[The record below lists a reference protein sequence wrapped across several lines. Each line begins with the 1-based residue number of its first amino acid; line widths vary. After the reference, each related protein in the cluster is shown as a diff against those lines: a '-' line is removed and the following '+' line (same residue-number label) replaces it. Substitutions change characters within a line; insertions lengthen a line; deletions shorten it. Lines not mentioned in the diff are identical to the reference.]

1 MKTRKTK
8 KRNIIR
14 RAVAFLLC
22 MTMVLGLGMQDVIE
36 QVYAEGL
43 SAVSEQSADV
53 PETQDV
59 GTAEPTAPEGENDP
73 TASGDTTGSGESE
86 TTTPEGPADTE
97 GETDPAGPEDP
108 TNPADADGNAD
119 VTTPPAEPADPTA
132 PPTDPAAPVDPSA
145 PTTPADGTENT
156 ELTDPAAPETP
167 ADSNGSE
174 SSDETTPGEGTE
186 TEETP
191 DQEVPADP
199 ADTTGEEEIPEEE
212 LPEEEKPYEAE
223 LPVGNVTIHV
233 SAEPGVLPEDAE
245 LSVTPIVKTEIT
257 DDMSEEDKAI
267 AEKINAQY
275 DFTEKKLNEA
285 SEENE
290 ETIEGFL
297 AYDISFLVD
306 GEEIEPTG
314 NVEVFMDFK
323 EAAIPEGVSEDAE
336 VSVKHLK
343 EDETADD
350 GVVVE
355 DVTEDA
361 SVETTEIVEV
371 ETVTLSTESFSTFVI
386 QWGSGNRRVTIH
398 YVNASGGE
406 INVPGAPTEPVR
418 VDRGDWVDL
427 DEYAVDIEGCTYLGA
442 HLNQYNG
449 YIASEICY
457 DGDNWYYLNSDGEEQ
472 RWWSNSYEGRNVYLV
487 YQQEIKVHFVSGAD
501 GSELRGPM
509 SLEEFFQTY
518 GSGEAETADLAPEF
532 DNYRFVKTM
541 IAGTYDEYE
550 GTSND
555 RVYWALRLRENNGQ
569 YQYNRA
575 RFNGASDNDWISID
589 NQVYFIYKPDN
600 YQITTRNSNDDGI
613 TLNLFNYDNTIKT
626 EAEAAGF
633 PFYNGQI
640 NHVDGVTGSPN
651 TGGDVK
657 DTLGV
662 DGYPVSANNRSLNF
676 LFGDNPMPA
685 NYLFTYDESTYSYEY
700 DSQRN
705 HALYDEDADR
715 FYVYDYRLSP
725 AADSGYGDFQVGNF
739 FPFNDT
745 INPQQ
750 GELNYI
756 QYGIDPR
763 SNVDYWFGM
772 SMNMNFYQP
781 EDGRLPN
788 GEAMKFE
795 FRGDDDVFVYLDG
808 VLILDLGGIHSAQS
822 GSIDFSTGTIVE
834 NGETISDGIYKRYH
848 RSGLFSE
855 SELND
860 IFTEITISGRKC
872 HIFSD
877 YYNAKMDFF
886 YLERG
891 AGASNCHIKFNM
903 PPIPQDTIIVGKQI
917 TDANASIYS
926 DVEFSFTLEIKDG
939 DTWKTVDS
947 GPVGIYNAAGTFIEN
962 RNIENGTFKLKHGER
977 AHFSYPANTVYRVT
991 ETGVS
996 SDEYYEVKITG
1007 VEVIQISS
1015 GGETENI
1022 TGWLT
1027 EELVVSEKPMVIFRN
1042 RIAAGNKK
1050 TLSIEKHIAD
1060 NVDGEQYSVQVFLG
1074 DEALKEDGIP
1084 YNGKYWMNETEYTA
1098 TNGVIQLQNG
1108 QTASIV
1114 DIPSGTSFKVV
1125 ETGLNSDT
1133 YIDPIYEIENA
1144 DEISTGDAASGK
1156 LVLEHD
1162 TTVTITNAKKDTPDA
1177 AYIQVQKTFEGLTK
1191 EDVNKLKEEGN
1202 FAISLYTDPSCT
1214 GTPAVE
1220 LELSD
1225 NDVTVDE
1232 TGLIYTWRVDVPQG
1246 KIYYVK
1252 EEGQEVLNYKVDS
1265 ITVNGKP
1272 LEDDGNI
1279 GIDLTTIL
1287 SSYELDVQSISEI
1300 ALDNPVSE
1308 MPELIVGKFADEE
1321 QYLVW
1326 TKDTLSLGERNGILN
1341 SIKSKDNSFNS
1352 ASIENSVFFSGE
1364 EMLKEGIAYQGI
1376 ISYYTPYGQATI
1388 NLYSP
1393 EKWDAVAYGTY
1404 TESSG
1409 SRDAEIEVINKYVT
1423 EEIVI
1428 DLKKYGTDYEAGEK
1442 DGAIFKLSR
1451 KTVEGGS
1458 SNWIPVENYQEITV
1472 SKENFNELKLPAGI
1486 YKLEEVQAPAGYRLL
1501 DEGIYFKVE
1510 GTTVTLVKEN
1520 GDAYGPGD
1528 ELPTM
1533 WEIDANNRIVLKIKN
1548 DVLYDL
1554 PEAGGPGIHLYMLG
1568 GTLLMMA
1575 GALLVYKKRKEE
1587 VLRS

>member
-36 QVYAEGL
+36 QVYAEEA
-43 SAVSEQSADV
+43 SAVSREQSADV
-53 PETQDV
+53 PATQEV
-59 GTAEPTAPEGENDP
+59 
-73 TASGDTTGSGESE
+73 ESTE
-86 TTTPEGPADTE
+86 TTTPEG
-97 GETDPAGPEDP
+97 ETDPTASEETGPATPEEEPTAPEEDKKPAEP
-108 TNPADADGNAD
+108 TNPTETEGNTE
-119 VTTPPAEPADPTA
+119 VTTPPTET
-132 PPTDPAAPVDPSA
+132 TDPSA
-145 PTTPADGTENT
+145 PEEPTTPADGTENT

-174 SSDETTPGEGTE
+174 SSDETTPEEGTE

-361 SVETTEIVEV
+361 SVETTKIVEV
-371 ETVTLSTESFSTFVI
+371 ETVTLSTENFSTFVI
-386 QWGSGNRRVTIH
+386 QWGNSNRRVTIH
-398 YVNASGGE
+398 YVNANGGE
-406 INVPGAPTEPVR
+406 ITAPGAPTGIVPVYS
-418 VDRGDWVDL
+418 GEWVDL
-427 DEYAVDIEGCTYLGA
+427 DKYEIDIEGCTYLGA

-449 YIASEICY
+449 RSARAIRYSER
-457 DGDNWYYLNSDGEEQ
+457 NWYYRDLYGDEERWQSSGE
-472 RWWSNSYEGRNVYLV
+472 RHVYLV

-501 GSELRGPM
+501 GSELTDPM
-509 SLEEFFQTY
+509 SLEEFFLEY
-518 GSGEAETADLAPEF
+518 GDGETADLAPEF
-532 DNYRFVKTM
+532 DGYRFVKTM
-541 IAGTYDEYE
+541 IAGTYNEYE
-550 GTSND
+550 GTYND
-555 RVYWALRLRENNGQ
+555 DRYWALRLSESNGQ

-575 RFNGASDNDWISID
+575 RFDGASDNEWLSIN
-589 NQVYFIYKPDN
+589 NQVYFIYKPDD
-600 YQITTRNSNDDGI
+600 YQITTRNSSADGI
-613 TLNLFNYDNTIKT
+613 TLNLFNYDNTIKD
-626 EAEAAGF
+626 AADATGF
-633 PFYNGQI
+633 PFYNGKA
-640 NHVDGVTGSPN
+640 NHVDGRTNSSN
-651 TGGDVK
+651 TGGEVK
-657 DTLGV
+657 DTLGA
-662 DGYPVSANNRSLNF
+662 DGYPVSDNERSLNF
-676 LFGDNPMPA
+676 LFGKNAMPA

-715 FYVYDYRLSP
+715 FYVYDYTLSP
-725 AADSGYGDFQVGNF
+725 ADTSDSSYGDFEVGNF

-745 INPQQ
+745 INPRQ

-756 QYGIDPR
+756 QYGR
-763 SNVDYWFGM
+763 EERTNVDYWFGM

-808 VLILDLGGIHSAQS
+808 VLILDLGGIHAAQS
-822 GSIDFSTGTIVE
+822 GSINFATGTIE
-834 NGETISDGIYKRYH
+834 QNGTTFDDGIYEKYRD
-848 RSGLFSE
+848 SGLFTQG
-855 SELND
+855 ELGE
-860 IFTEITISGRKC
+860 IFTTITVNGQTR

-877 YYNAKMDFF
+877 YYDAKMDFF

-917 TDANASIYS
+917 TDANASVYS

-996 SDEYYEVKITG
+996 LDEYYEVEITG
-1007 VEVIQISS
+1007 VEVIQIDS
-1015 GGETENI
+1015 GGGTQNI
-1022 TGWLT
+1022 KGYRT
-1027 EELVVSEKPMVIFRN
+1027 EELVVSETPMVIFRN
-1042 RIAAGNKK
+1042 RIAAGNKR

-1133 YIDPIYEIENA
+1133 YIDPIYEIDYA

-1191 EDVNKLKEEGN
+1191 EDVNKLKAEGD

-1214 GTPAVE
+1214 GTPDVE
-1220 LELSD
+1220 LKLSD
-1225 NDVTVDE
+1225 SDVTVDE
-1232 TGLIYTWRVDVPQG
+1232 TGLIYTWRVAVPQG

-1252 EEGQEVLNYKVDS
+1252 EKGQEVLNYKVDS
-1265 ITVNGKP
+1265 ITVNGVP
-1272 LEDDGNI
+1272 LETDGNI
-1279 GIDLTTIL
+1279 RIDLTTIS
-1287 SSYELDVQSISEI
+1287 SSYELNVQSISDI
-1300 ALDNPVSE
+1300 ALDNPVNE

-1341 SIKSKDNSFNS
+1341 SIKSEDNSFNS
-1352 ASIENSVFFSGE
+1352 ASLENSVFFSGE
-1364 EMLKEGIAYQGI
+1364 ECLVRELLIRELFHI
-1376 ISYYTPYGQATI
+1376 I
-1388 NLYSP
+1388 L
-1393 EKWDAVAYGTY
+1393 
-1404 TESSG
+1404 
-1409 SRDAEIEVINKYVT
+1409 
-1423 EEIVI
+1423 
-1428 DLKKYGTDYEAGEK
+1428 L
-1442 DGAIFKLSR
+1442 
-1451 KTVEGGS
+1451 
-1458 SNWIPVENYQEITV
+1458 PVKQ
-1472 SKENFNELKLPAGI
+1472 
-1486 YKLEEVQAPAGYRLL
+1486 R
-1501 DEGIYFKVE
+1501 
-1510 GTTVTLVKEN
+1510 
-1520 GDAYGPGD
+1520 
-1528 ELPTM
+1528 
-1533 WEIDANNRIVLKIKN
+1533 
-1548 DVLYDL
+1548 
-1554 PEAGGPGIHLYMLG
+1554 
-1568 GTLLMMA
+1568 
-1575 GALLVYKKRKEE
+1575 
-1587 VLRS
+1587 

>member
-36 QVYAEGL
+36 QVYAEEA
-43 SAVSEQSADV
+43 SAVSREQSADV
-53 PETQDV
+53 PATQEV
-59 GTAEPTAPEGENDP
+59 
-73 TASGDTTGSGESE
+73 ESTE
-86 TTTPEGPADTE
+86 TTTPEG
-97 GETDPAGPEDP
+97 ETDPTASEETGPASPEEEPTASEEDKKPAEP
-108 TNPADADGNAD
+108 TNPTETEENTE
-119 VTTPPAEPADPTA
+119 VTTPPTET
-132 PPTDPAAPVDPSA
+132 TDPSA
-145 PTTPADGTENT
+145 PEEPTTPADGTENT
-156 ELTDPAAPETP
+156 EPTDPAAPETP

-174 SSDETTPGEGTE
+174 PSGEINSGEGTE

-199 ADTTGEEEIPEEE
+199 ADTIGEEEIPEEE

-386 QWGSGNRRVTIH
+386 QWGSYKNKVTIH
-398 YVNASGGE
+398 YVNANGGD
-406 INVPGAPTEPVR
+406 ITAPNAPTEPVW
-418 VDRGDWVDL
+418 VDSEEWVDL
-427 DEYAVDIEGCTYLGA
+427 DEYAVNIEGYTYLGA
-442 HLNQYNG
+442 RLNRCNG
-449 YIASEICY
+449 EIASEISY
-457 DGDNWYYLNSDGEEQ
+457 DGDDWYYLNSDGKRD
-472 RWWSNSYEGRNVYLV
+472 RWRVNKERDVYLV

-501 GSELRGPM
+501 GSELTDPM
-509 SLEEFFQTY
+509 SLEKFFQTY
-518 GSGEAETADLAPEF
+518 GSDETETADLAPEF

-555 RVYWALRLRENNGQ
+555 HVYWALRLRENNGQ

-575 RFNGASDNDWISID
+575 RFDGASDNEWLSIN
-589 NQVYFIYKPDN
+589 NQVYFIYKPDG
-600 YQITTRNSNDDGI
+600 YQITTRNSSADGI
-613 TLNLFNYDNTIKT
+613 TLNLFNYDNTIKD
-626 EAEAAGF
+626 AADAAGF
-633 PFYNGQI
+633 PFYNGKA
-640 NHVDGVTGSPN
+640 NHVDGRTGSPN

-657 DTLGV
+657 DTLGAG
-662 DGYPVSANNRSLNF
+662 GYPVSANNSSLDF
-676 LFGDNPMPA
+676 LFDENAMPA

-705 HALYDEDADR
+705 HALYDEDEDR
-715 FYVYDYRLSP
+715 FYVYDYTLSP
-725 AADSGYGDFQVGNF
+725 ADTSDSSYGDFEVGNF

-745 INPQQ
+745 INPRQ
-750 GELNYI
+750 GKLNYI
-756 QYGIDPR
+756 QYGR
-763 SNVDYWFGM
+763 EERTNVDYWFGM

-808 VLILDLGGIHSAQS
+808 VLILDLGGIHAAQS

-834 NGETISDGIYKRYH
+834 NGDTIPDGIYNRYL
-848 RSGLFSE
+848 RSELFSE
-855 SELND
+855 DELND
-860 IFTEITISGRKC
+860 IFTEITISGQTR

-903 PPIPQDTIIVGKQI
+903 PPIPQNTIIVGKQI

-939 DTWKTVDS
+939 DTDTWNIVES
-947 GPVGIYNAAGTFIEN
+947 GQVGIYNAAGTFIEN

-996 SDEYYEVKITG
+996 RDEYYEVEITG
-1007 VEVIQISS
+1007 VEVTQISS

-1022 TGWLT
+1022 TGWRT
-1027 EELVVSEKPMVIFRN
+1027 EELVVSETPMVIFRN
-1042 RIAAGNKK
+1042 RIADGNKK
-1050 TLSIEKHIAD
+1050 TLSIEKRIAD

-1084 YNGKYWMNETEYTA
+1084 YNGKYWMNGNEYTA

-1133 YIDPIYEIENA
+1133 YIDPIYEIDYA
-1144 DEISTGDAASGK
+1144 DKISTGDAASGK

-1220 LELSD
+1220 LKLSD
-1225 NDVTVDE
+1225 RGVTVDE

-1252 EEGQEVLNYKVDS
+1252 EEGQEVLNYKIDS
-1265 ITVNGKP
+1265 ITVNGEP
-1272 LEDDGNI
+1272 LEDDGYI
-1279 GIDLTTIL
+1279 GVGLATIL

-1376 ISYYTPYGQATI
+1376 ISYYTPDGQATI
-1388 NLYSP
+1388 KLYSP

-1428 DLKKYGTDYEAGEK
+1428 DLKKYGTGYEAGEK

-1472 SKENFNELKLPAGI
+1472 SKEYFNELKLPAGI

-1533 WEIDANNRIVLKIKN
+1533 WEIDANNGIVLKIKN

-1568 GTLLMMA
+1568 GTMLMMA

>member
-36 QVYAEGL
+36 QVYAEEV
-43 SAVSEQSADV
+43 SAVSREQSADV
-53 PETQDV
+53 PATQEV
-59 GTAEPTAPEGENDP
+59 
-73 TASGDTTGSGESE
+73 ESTE
-86 TTTPEGPADTE
+86 TTTPEG
-97 GETDPAGPEDP
+97 ETDLTASEETGPATPEEEPTAPEEDKKPVEP
-108 TNPADADGNAD
+108 TNPTETEENTE
-119 VTTPPAEPADPTA
+119 VTTPPTET
-132 PPTDPAAPVDPSA
+132 TDPSA
-145 PTTPADGTENT
+145 PEEPTTPADGTENT
-156 ELTDPAAPETP
+156 EPTDPAAPETP

-174 SSDETTPGEGTE
+174 PSGEINSGEGTE

-199 ADTTGEEEIPEEE
+199 ADTIGEEEIPEEE

-257 DDMSEEDKAI
+257 EDMSEEDKAI

-323 EAAIPEGVSEDAE
+323 EAVIPEGVSEDAE

-371 ETVTLSTESFSTFVI
+371 ETVTLSTENFSTFVI
-386 QWGSGNRRVTIH
+386 LWGNNYGNGVTIH
-398 YVNASGGE
+398 YVNANGGD
-406 INVPGAPTEPVR
+406 ITAPNAPTGPVW
-418 VDRGDWVDL
+418 VERGDWVEL
-427 DEYAVDIEGCTYLGA
+427 DEYAVDIEGCTYLRA
-442 HLNQYNG
+442 HLNQCNG
-449 YIASEICY
+449 NIASEICY
-457 DGDNWYYLNSDGEEQ
+457 DYDNKWYYRDSDGDEE
-472 RWWSNSYEGRNVYLV
+472 RWQGDERHVYLV

-501 GSELRGPM
+501 GSELTDSM
-509 SLEEFFQTY
+509 SLEEFFQEY
-518 GSGEAETADLAPEF
+518 KIGETADFAPEF
-532 DNYRFVKTM
+532 DGYRFVKTM
-541 IAGTYDEYE
+541 IAGTYNEYE
-550 GTSND
+550 GTYND
-555 RVYWALRLRENNGQ
+555 NRYWALRLSESNGQ

-575 RFNGASDNDWISID
+575 RFDGASDNEWLSIN

-600 YQITTRNSNDDGI
+600 YQITTRNSSADGI
-613 TLNLFNYDNTIKT
+613 TLNLFNYDNTIKD
-626 EAEAAGF
+626 AADAAGF
-633 PFYNGQI
+633 PFYNGKA
-640 NHVDGVTGSPN
+640 NHVDGRTGSPN

-657 DTLGV
+657 DTLGAG
-662 DGYPVSANNRSLNF
+662 GYPVSANNSSLDF
-676 LFGDNPMPA
+676 LFDENAMPA

-705 HALYDEDADR
+705 HALYDEDEDR

-725 AADSGYGDFQVGNF
+725 ADTRDSSYGDFEVGNF

-750 GELNYI
+750 GKLNYI
-756 QYGIDPR
+756 QYGR
-763 SNVDYWFGM
+763 EERTNVDYWFGM

-808 VLILDLGGIHSAQS
+808 VLILDLGGIHAAQS

-834 NGETISDGIYKRYH
+834 NGATIPDGIYNRYL
-848 RSGLFSE
+848 RSELFSE
-855 SELND
+855 DELND
-860 IFTEITISGRKC
+860 IFTEITISGQTR

-903 PPIPQDTIIVGKQI
+903 PPIPQNTIIVGKQI

-996 SDEYYEVKITG
+996 KDEYREVEITG
-1007 VEVIQISS
+1007 VDVTQISS

-1022 TGWLT
+1022 TGYRT
-1027 EELVVSEKPMVIFRN
+1027 EDLVVFETPMVIFRN
-1042 RIAAGNKK
+1042 RIADGNKK
-1050 TLSIEKHIAD
+1050 TLSIEKYIAD

-1133 YIDPIYEIENA
+1133 YIDPIYEINYA
-1144 DEISTGDAASGK
+1144 DEIPTGDAASGK

-1191 EDVNKLKEEGN
+1191 EDVNKLKAEGD

-1214 GTPAVE
+1214 GTPDVE
-1220 LELSD
+1220 LKLSD
-1225 NDVTVDE
+1225 SDVTVDE

-1265 ITVNGKP
+1265 ITVNGEP
-1272 LEDDGNI
+1272 LEGDGNI
-1279 GIDLTTIL
+1279 DINLTTIL

-1376 ISYYTPYGQATI
+1376 ISYYTPDVQAMI

-1472 SKENFNELKLPAGI
+1472 SKENFSELKLPAGI
-1486 YKLEEVQAPAGYRLL
+1486 YKLEEVQAPAGHRLL

-1528 ELPTM
+1528 ALPTM
-1533 WEIDANNRIVLKIKN
+1533 WEIDANNGIVLKIKN

-1554 PEAGGPGIHLYMLG
+1554 PEAGGPGIYLYMLG
-1568 GTLLMMA
+1568 GVALMMA
-1575 GALLVYKKRKEE
+1575 GTLLVYKKRKEE

>member
-36 QVYAEGL
+36 QVYAEEA
-43 SAVSEQSADV
+43 SAVSREQSADV
-53 PETQDV
+53 PATQEV
-59 GTAEPTAPEGENDP
+59 
-73 TASGDTTGSGESE
+73 ESTE
-86 TTTPEGPADTE
+86 TTTPEG
-97 GETDPAGPEDP
+97 ETDPTASEETGPATPEEEPTAPEEDKKPAEP
-108 TNPADADGNAD
+108 TNPTETEGNTE
-119 VTTPPAEPADPTA
+119 VTTPPTET
-132 PPTDPAAPVDPSA
+132 TDPSA
-145 PTTPADGTENT
+145 PEEPTTPADGTENT
-156 ELTDPAAPETP
+156 ETDESTDLTAPETP

-386 QWGSGNRRVTIH
+386 QWGSYKNKVTIH
-398 YVNASGGE
+398 YVNANGGD
-406 INVPGAPTEPVR
+406 ITAPNAPTEPVR
-418 VDRGDWVDL
+418 VDSEEWVEL
-427 DEYAVDIEGCTYLGA
+427 DEYAVNIEGYTYLGA
-442 HLNQYNG
+442 HLNQYSG
-449 YIASEICY
+449 EIASEISY
-457 DGDNWYYLNSDGEEQ
+457 NGEDWYYQDLYGERD
-472 RWWSNSYEGRNVYLV
+472 RWRANKERRVYLV

-501 GSELRGPM
+501 GSELKNSM
-509 SLEEFFQTY
+509 SLEEFFQAY
-518 GSGEAETADLAPEF
+518 GNGETADLAPEF
-532 DNYRFVKTM
+532 DNHRFVKTM
-541 IAGTYDEYE
+541 IAGTYNEYE
-550 GTSND
+550 GTPND
-555 RVYWALRLRENNGQ
+555 HVYWALRLRENNGQ

-575 RFNGASDNDWISID
+575 RFDGASDNGWLSIN

-640 NHVDGVTGSPN
+640 NHVDGKTGSPD

-657 DTLGV
+657 VTLGA
-662 DGYPVSANNRSLNF
+662 DGYPVSANNNSLDF

-745 INPQQ
+745 INPRQ

-756 QYGIDPR
+756 QYGRDPR

-808 VLILDLGGIHSAQS
+808 VLILDLGGIHAAQS

-834 NGETISDGIYKRYH
+834 NGETIPDGIYNRY
-848 RSGLFSE
+848 RQSGLFSE
-855 SELND
+855 DELND
-860 IFTEITISGRKC
+860 IFTEITISGRKY

-939 DTWKTVDS
+939 DTWETVDS

-977 AHFSYPANTVYRVT
+977 AHFSYPANTVYHVT

-996 SDEYYEVKITG
+996 IDEYYEVEITG
-1007 VEVIQISS
+1007 VEVAQIDS
-1015 GGETENI
+1015 GGGTQNIKGYRTED
-1022 TGWLT
+1022 
-1027 EELVVSEKPMVIFRN
+1027 LVVFETPMVIFRN

-1050 TLSIEKHIAD
+1050 TLSIKKHIAD

-1098 TNGVIQLQNG
+1098 TNGVIQLQND

-1133 YIDPIYEIENA
+1133 YIDPIYEIDYA

-1156 LVLEHD
+1156 LVLEDH

-1191 EDVNKLKEEGN
+1191 EDVNKLKAKGD

-1214 GTPAVE
+1214 GTPDVE
-1220 LELSD
+1220 LKLSD
-1225 NDVTVDE
+1225 SDVTVDE
-1232 TGLIYTWRVDVPQG
+1232 TGLIYTWKVAVPQG

-1252 EEGQEVLNYKVDS
+1252 EKGQEVLNYKVDS
-1265 ITVNGKP
+1265 ITVNGEP
-1272 LEDDGNI
+1272 LEDDGY
-1279 GIDLTTIL
+1279 IDVELATIL

-1341 SIKSKDNSFNS
+1341 SIKSEDNSFNS

-1364 EMLKEGIAYQGI
+1364 EMLSEGIAYQGI
-1376 ISYYTPYGQATI
+1376 ILYYTPAGQATI

-1472 SKENFNELKLPAGI
+1472 SKKYFNELKLPAGI
-1486 YKLEEVQAPAGYRLL
+1486 YKLEEVQAPAGCRLL

-1520 GDAYGPGD
+1520 GDAYGPVD

-1533 WEIDANNRIVLKIKN
+1533 WEIDANNGIVLKIKN

-1554 PEAGGPGIHLYMLG
+1554 PSAGGPGIYLYMLG
-1568 GTLLMMA
+1568 GTMLMMA